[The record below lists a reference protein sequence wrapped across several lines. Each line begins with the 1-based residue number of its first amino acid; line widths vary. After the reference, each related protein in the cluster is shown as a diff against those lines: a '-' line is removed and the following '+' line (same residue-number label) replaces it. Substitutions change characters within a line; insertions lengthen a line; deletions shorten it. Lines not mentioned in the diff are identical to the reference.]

1 MRVQGDAAE
10 QSSTEWEGEGEGDD
24 EDEGSGARAAW
35 DVYDDPAPVGTYIAT
50 VRIRLGWVRFFFV
63 LEFDAK
69 CKYSSIFYCV
79 F

>member
-10 QSSTEWEGEGEGDD
+10 QSSTEWESEGESDD
-24 EDEGSGARAAW
+24 DDEGSGARAAW

-50 VRIRLGWVRFFFV
+50 V
-63 LEFDAK
+63 
-69 CKYSSIFYCV
+69 SSRVGRV